1 MTIYPIY
8 IYNYHS
14 SDKYKIL
21 VTLDW
26 MCIFFCMLLNL
37 LTLRYPN
44 ILEQNHT
51 QLRENEIRIEIKKSF

>member
-26 MCIFFCMLLNL
+26 MCIFLQ
-37 LTLRYPN
+37 
-44 ILEQNHT
+44 I
-51 QLRENEIRIEIKKSF
+51 IIIEVID